1 MVICVWCYIILMVLT
16 FPCCSCL
23 LVTSLAHVGRAILWC
38 TGPLRSAM
46 GSTCSCL
53 GAEKE
58 QEQDG
63 HGHEETVGPDEEKV
77 EETDGVFTKVRP
89 TSRKTAQY
97 C

>member
-1 MVICVWCYIILMVLT
+1 
-16 FPCCSCL
+16 
-23 LVTSLAHVGRAILWC
+23 
-38 TGPLRSAM
+38 M

-58 QEQDG
+58 QEQAG